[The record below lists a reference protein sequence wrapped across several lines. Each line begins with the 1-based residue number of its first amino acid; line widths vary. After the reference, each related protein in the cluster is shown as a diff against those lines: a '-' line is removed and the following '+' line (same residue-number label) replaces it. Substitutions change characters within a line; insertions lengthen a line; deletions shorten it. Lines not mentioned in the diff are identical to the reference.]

1 MEVMRY
7 ALGSSFF
14 RGFVV
19 LHEVHNFQPA
29 NFYLTEAV
37 ELYPKCKHPTLFLVV
52 SKLVSTFAP

>member
-37 ELYPKCKHPTLFLVV
+37 ELYPKCKHPTLF
-52 SKLVSTFAP
+52 

>member
-7 ALGSSFF
+7 ALGSSSF

-29 NFYLTEAV
+29 NFYFTEAV
-37 ELYPKCKHPTLFLVV
+37 EFYLSV
-52 SKLVSTFAP
+52 SIQHFF